1 MKTKEEMIHELL
13 KIKIPYGLIE
23 YIAKKERSSL
33 GEGMINSLKKM
44 NDGAVRSLHSSL
56 VEGNKGRNE
65 FLLLRSAQWICKQLN
80 TTNIV
85 IENQIAN
92 IGDFNIVA
100 REEDEIICVAE
111 CINDNLNF
119 EAVNDFVEKIRKLKN
134 NQPKLSQ
141 VYYISSIEFNED
153 LLNNIKNIQG
163 MSVDGIFTAEEKKG
177 LAGMFNRK
185 STKLKFEFYHEI
197 GILQYKKFFP

>member
-23 YIAKKERSSL
+23 YIAKKERSNL

-56 VEGNKGRNE
+56 VDGNKGRNE

-163 MSVDGIFTAEEKKG
+163 MSVD
-177 LAGMFNRK
+177 N
-185 STKLKFEFYHEI
+185 
-197 GILQYKKFFP
+197 

>member
-141 VYYISSIEFNED
+141 VYYLSLIHI
-153 LLNNIKNIQG
+153 
-163 MSVDGIFTAEEKKG
+163 
-177 LAGMFNRK
+177 
-185 STKLKFEFYHEI
+185 
-197 GILQYKKFFP
+197 